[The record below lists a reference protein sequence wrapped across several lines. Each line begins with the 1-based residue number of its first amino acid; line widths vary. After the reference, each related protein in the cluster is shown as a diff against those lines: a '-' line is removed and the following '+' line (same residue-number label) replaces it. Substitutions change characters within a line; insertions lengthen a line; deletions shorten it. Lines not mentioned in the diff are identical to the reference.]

1 MTNQSPK
8 MFLANR
14 LSFEDGSS
22 ASEVLLPCFNSKGDQ
37 LYFITEIIEDDGAS
51 IPTFDFSCDL
61 DHLQRLFQVC
71 PINDIFYLIPR
82 SLGNTEMIEI
92 FRLNR
97 LAKASFTQNEEVY
110 FSYRFD
116 SFDGKRFYYDPEAT
130 GEQIEQLKYRTIID
144 FEGMYVD

>member
-14 LSFEDGSS
+14 LSFEDGPSS
-22 ASEVLLPCFNSKGDQ
+22 SEVLLPSFHSKADQ
-37 LYFITEIIEDDGAS
+37 LYFITEIVEDDGAS

-71 PINDIFYLIPR
+71 PINHILYLLPR
-82 SLGNTEMIEI
+82 SLSNTEMVEV
-92 FRLNR
+92 FRLR
-97 LAKASFTQNEEVY
+97 KLAKASFTHNGEAY
-110 FSYRFD
+110 FSYKFD

-130 GEQIEQLKYRTIID
+130 GEKIEQLKYRTIID
-144 FEGMYVD
+144 FDGMYVD